1 MFILASGNVS
11 FSNYIILSDSSL
23 VQCLL
28 ILPGI
33 GCMLG
38 GGYGKVMGAGEVL
51 LGAHVDV
58 IVLGVV
64 QHAFQALVRRYAD
77 RTWRKTCMLV
87 SIIR

>member
-1 MFILASGNVS
+1 MTFWEKSIY
-11 FSNYIILSDSSL
+11 FILSDSSL

-33 GCMLG
+33 GGMLG
-38 GGYGKVMGAGEVL
+38 GGHGKVMGAGEVL

-58 IVLGVV
+58 VVLGVV
-64 QHAFQALVRRYAD
+64 QYTFQSLVRRHAD
-77 RTWRKTCMLV
+77 RAWGQAGILV